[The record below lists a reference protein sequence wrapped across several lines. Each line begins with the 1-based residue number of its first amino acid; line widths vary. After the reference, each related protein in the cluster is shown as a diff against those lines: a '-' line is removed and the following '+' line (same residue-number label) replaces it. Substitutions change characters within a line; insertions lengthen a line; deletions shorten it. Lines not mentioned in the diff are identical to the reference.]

1 MPGSPLTNPGRAHLV
16 GGSGSVH
23 GSSAVVAA
31 GSPARTRRTE
41 PGVLN
46 QRDYTAVFDASP
58 DAMLV
63 VDADGVIR
71 DLNRQ
76 AVAMFGWSR
85 GGLEGSEVERL
96 IPDASHGRHRRRY
109 GESPK
114 PRPMGEGLELEA
126 LRKDGTTIPVEIS
139 LSPSK
144 LGTGKTHVICAV
156 RDISN
161 WKRMRRMSGM
171 MIAAAEQERK
181 HLSRELHDEFLQN
194 LVALKIRVK
203 LLADEK
209 DDGEREHA
217 RARIAEDIGG
227 TILGVKRMIRGL
239 LPPELDRRGLRSALG
254 SVFRDIEDVYGFKVH
269 ANMGGTGGELDEVA
283 TLALYRIVQ
292 EAVGNAVR
300 HAGVNEANVTFES
313 ANGAVT
319 ATIRDEGC
327 GFEPPDAEG
336 LPGDGCVGLAGM
348 RERAALVGGS
358 VVVRTSPGGGTTV
371 RAFIPVQSAG
381 VQHG

>member
-1 MPGSPLTNPGRAHLV
+1 LTIVDRAHLV
-16 GGSGSVH
+16 GKQGPEPGY
-23 GSSAVVAA
+23 
-31 GSPARTRRTE
+31 TRACGTPVGPKDGTE
-41 PGVLN
+41 PGVLR

-85 GGLEGSEVERL
+85 EELEGSEVERL
-96 IPDASHGRHRRRY
+96 IADASRVRHRRHRRRY

-139 LSPSK
+139 LSPSQ
-144 LGTGKTHVICAV
+144 LGPDQEHVICAV
-156 RDISN
+156 RDISA
-161 WKRMRRMSGM
+161 WRRMRRLSGM

-209 DDGEREHA
+209 DDGERERA

-239 LPPELDRRGLRSALG
+239 LPPELGRQGLSSALG
-254 SVFRDIEDVYGFKVH
+254 AVFHNIEDVYGFKVH
-269 ANMGGTGGELDEVA
+269 ASLSGLDGKLDEVA
-283 TLALYRIVQ
+283 ALALYRIVQ

-300 HAGVNEANVTFES
+300 HAGVNEATVTFES
-313 ANGAVT
+313 AKEAVT

-327 GFEPPDAEG
+327 GFEFPGAEA
-336 LPGDGCVGLAGM
+336 LSGDGCVGLAGM
-348 RERAALVGGS
+348 RERAAFVGGD
-358 VVVRTSPGGGTTV
+358 VVVRTSPGGGTTI
-371 RAFIPVQSAG
+371 RASIPVQSAG
-381 VQHG
+381 AQNG

>member
-1 MPGSPLTNPGRAHLV
+1 MLKR
-16 GGSGSVH
+16 
-23 GSSAVVAA
+23 
-31 GSPARTRRTE
+31 
-41 PGVLN
+41 
-46 QRDYTAVFDASP
+46 RDYTAVFDASP

-85 GGLEGSEVERL
+85 EELEGTKVERL
-96 IPDASHGRHRRRY
+96 VPAASRGRHRRHRRRY
-109 GESPK
+109 GEAPE

-139 LSPSK
+139 LSPSQ
-144 LGTGKTHVICAV
+144 LGPGREHVICAV
-156 RDISN
+156 RDISA
-161 WKRMRRMSGM
+161 WRRMRRLSGLM
-171 MIAAAEQERK
+171 VAAAEQERK

-209 DDGEREHA
+209 DDGERECA
-217 RARIAEDIGG
+217 RARIAEDIRG

-239 LPPELDRRGLRSALG
+239 LPPELDHGGLSSALG
-254 SVFRDIEDVYGFKVH
+254 SVFRDIKDVYGFTVL
-269 ANMGGTGGELDEVA
+269 ANMDRVGGELDEVA

-300 HAGVNEANVTFES
+300 HAGVNEATVTFES
-313 ANGAVT
+313 ANGTVT
-319 ATIRDEGC
+319 PPSETRDAGSICPTRNGC
-327 GFEPPDAEG
+327 
-336 LPGDGCVGLAGM
+336 
-348 RERAALVGGS
+348 RAKA
-358 VVVRTSPGGGTTV
+358 
-371 RAFIPVQSAG
+371 A
-381 VQHG
+381 

>member
-1 MPGSPLTNPGRAHLV
+1 MTIPGRPHLV
-16 GGSGSVH
+16 GESGSVH
-23 GSSAVVAA
+23 GSSVAVAA
-31 GSPARTRRTE
+31 GSPARTTRTE

-76 AVAMFGWSR
+76 AVVMFGWSR
-85 GGLEGSEVERL
+85 EELEGGEVERL
-96 IPDASHGRHRRRY
+96 IPDASRGRHRRHRRRY

-126 LRKDGTTIPVEIS
+126 LRKDGTAIPVEIS

-144 LGTGKTHVICAV
+144 LGTGETHVICAV

-209 DDGEREHA
+209 DDGERERA
-217 RARIAEDIGG
+217 RARVAEDIGG

-239 LPPELDRRGLRSALG
+239 LPPELDRQGLSSALG
-254 SVFRDIEDVYGFKVH
+254 SVFRDIEDVYRFTVH
-269 ANMGGTGGELDEVA
+269 ASLGRVDGQLDEIA
-283 TLALYRIVQ
+283 ALALYRIVQ

-300 HAGVNEANVTFES
+300 HAGVNEATVTFES

-327 GFEPPDAEG
+327 GFELPDAEG

-348 RERAALVGGS
+348 RERATLVGGS

-371 RAFIPVQSAG
+371 RASIPVRSAG
-381 VQHG
+381 ARHE

>member
-1 MPGSPLTNPGRAHLV
+1 MGEQRP
-16 GGSGSVH
+16 
-23 GSSAVVAA
+23 
-31 GSPARTRRTE
+31 E
-41 PGVLN
+41 PGDTRACGTPVGPKDGTKLGVLK

-63 VDADGVIR
+63 VNADGVVR

-85 GGLEGSEVERL
+85 EELEGSEIERL
-96 IPDASHGRHRRRY
+96 IPDASRDRHRRHRRRY

-114 PRPMGEGLELEA
+114 PRPMGKGLELEA

-139 LSPSK
+139 LSPSR
-144 LGTGKTHVICAV
+144 LGSAQEHVICAV
-156 RDISN
+156 RDISA
-161 WKRMRRMSGM
+161 WRRMRRLSGM
-171 MIAAAEQERK
+171 MVAAAEQERK

-209 DDGEREHA
+209 DDVERERA
-217 RARIAEDIGG
+217 RARTAEDIGG

-239 LPPELDRRGLRSALG
+239 LPPELDHQGLSSALG
-254 SVFRDIEDVYGFKVH
+254 SVFRDIKDVYGFKVH
-269 ANMGGTGGELDEVA
+269 ASLSGLDGELDEVA

-300 HAGVNEANVTFES
+300 HAGVNEATVTLES
-313 ANGAVT
+313 AKGTVT
-319 ATIRDEGC
+319 ATIQDEGR
-327 GFEPPDAEG
+327 GFEFPGAEA
-336 LPGDGCVGLAGM
+336 LSGDGCMGLAGM
-348 RERAALVGGS
+348 RERAALVGGY
-358 VVVRTSPGGGTTV
+358 VVVRTSPGEGTTI
-371 RAFIPVQSAG
+371 RASVPVQSAG
-381 VQHG
+381 GQNG

>member
-1 MPGSPLTNPGRAHLV
+1 MLK
-16 GGSGSVH
+16 
-23 GSSAVVAA
+23 
-31 GSPARTRRTE
+31 
-41 PGVLN
+41 

-63 VDADGVIR
+63 VDSDGVIR

-76 AVAMFGWSR
+76 AIAMFGWSR
-85 GGLEGSEVERL
+85 DELEGSEVERL
-96 IPDASHGRHRRRY
+96 IPDARRGRHRRHRQRY
-109 GESPK
+109 GRSPK

-139 LSPSK
+139 LSPSR
-144 LGTGKTHVICAV
+144 LGPGLQHVICAI
-156 RDISN
+156 RDISA
-161 WKRMRRMSGM
+161 WRRMRRLSGM
-171 MIAAAEQERK
+171 MVAAAEQERK

-194 LVALKIRVK
+194 LVALKVRVK

-209 DDGEREHA
+209 DDGERENA
-217 RARIAEDIGG
+217 RVRIAEDIHG

-239 LPPELDRRGLRSALG
+239 LPPELDHGGLSSALR
-254 SVFRDIEDVYGFKVH
+254 SVFRDIEDVYGFTVH
-269 ANMGGTGGELDEVA
+269 ASLGWVGGELNEVA

-300 HAGVNEANVTFES
+300 HAGVDEATVTFGS
-313 ANGAVT
+313 SNGTVT

-327 GFEPPDAEG
+327 GFELPDGER
-336 LPGDGCVGLAGM
+336 LPGDGCIGLAGM
-348 RERAALVGGS
+348 RERAALVGGT

-371 RAFIPVQSAG
+371 HASVPVQSAG
-381 VQHG
+381 GQGG

>member
-1 MPGSPLTNPGRAHLV
+1 MLTQ
-16 GGSGSVH
+16 S
-23 GSSAVVAA
+23 
-31 GSPARTRRTE
+31 
-41 PGVLN
+41 
-46 QRDYTAVFDASP
+46 DYTAVFDASP

-63 VDADGVIR
+63 VDADGVIQ

-76 AVAMFGWSR
+76 AIAMFGWSR
-85 GGLEGSEVERL
+85 EELEGSEVERL
-96 IPDASHGRHRRRY
+96 IPDASHGRHRRHRRRY
-109 GESPK
+109 GESPQ

-144 LGTGKTHVICAV
+144 LGRGREHVICAV
-156 RDISN
+156 RDISS
-161 WKRMRRMSGM
+161 WKRVRRLSGM
-171 MIAAAEQERK
+171 LVAAAEQERK

-203 LLADEK
+203 LLADER
-209 DDGEREHA
+209 DDGARERA
-217 RARIAEDIGG
+217 RAQVAEDIRG

-239 LPPELDRRGLRSALG
+239 LPPELDHGGLSSALG
-254 SVFRDIEDVYGFKVH
+254 SVFRDIEDVYGFTVH
-269 ANMGGTGGELDEVA
+269 ASLGRVGGELDEVA

-300 HAGVNEANVTFES
+300 HAGVSEATVTLES
-313 ANGAVT
+313 ANGTVT

-327 GFEPPDAEG
+327 GFDTEG
-336 LPGDGCVGLAGM
+336 VPGDGCVGLAGM

-358 VVVRTSPGGGTTV
+358 VVVQTSPDGGTTV
-371 RAFIPVQSAG
+371 RASVPVQSTDG
-381 VQHG
+381 RNG

>member
-1 MPGSPLTNPGRAHLV
+1 MTIAGRARLVAEQGPEPRDARVCGTLV
-16 GGSGSVH
+16 GPKDGTG
-23 GSSAVVAA
+23 
-31 GSPARTRRTE
+31 
-41 PGVLN
+41 PGVLR

-63 VDADGVIR
+63 VDAHGVIR

-76 AVAMFGWSR
+76 AVEMFGWSR
-85 GGLEGSEVERL
+85 EELAGIEVERL
-96 IPDASHGRHRRRY
+96 IPDASRSRHRRHRRHY
-109 GESPK
+109 GELPK

-139 LSPSK
+139 LSPSR
-144 LGTGKTHVICAV
+144 LGPGQEHVICAV
-156 RDISN
+156 RDISA
-161 WKRMRRMSGM
+161 WRRMRRLSGM

-209 DDGEREHA
+209 DDGERERA

-239 LPPELDRRGLRSALG
+239 LPPELDRQGLSSALG
-254 SVFRDIEDVYGFKVH
+254 SVFRDIEDVYGFRIH
-269 ANMGGTGGELDEVA
+269 ANLSGLDGKLDEA
-283 TLALYRIVQ
+283 ASLALYRIVQ

-300 HAGVNEANVTFES
+300 HAGVDEAAVTIES
-313 ANGAVT
+313 AKETVT

-327 GFEPPDAEG
+327 GFAFPNAEA
-336 LPGDGCVGLAGM
+336 LSGDGCVGLAGM
-348 RERAALVGGS
+348 RERAAFVGGR

-371 RAFIPVQSAG
+371 RACVPTQNAG
-381 VQHG
+381 GQDG

>member
-1 MPGSPLTNPGRAHLV
+1 MGENGPV
-16 GGSGSVH
+16 GKLRRGH
-23 GSSAVVAA
+23 GEL
-31 GSPARTRRTE
+31 ARPNEWTE
-41 PGVLN
+41 PGVLK

-85 GGLEGSEVERL
+85 EELEGIEVERL
-96 IPDASHGRHRRRY
+96 IPDVSRSRHRGHRLRY

-139 LSPSK
+139 LSPSQ
-144 LGTGKTHVICAV
+144 LGPGREHVICAV
-156 RDISN
+156 RDVSAR
-161 WKRMRRMSGM
+161 KRMRRLSGM

-203 LLADEK
+203 LLADEN
-209 DDGEREHA
+209 DEGERERA
-217 RARIAEDIGG
+217 RARVAEDIGS

-239 LPPELDRRGLRSALG
+239 LPPELDHQGLSSALG
-254 SVFRDIEDVYGFKVH
+254 SAFRDIEDVYGFTVH
-269 ANMGGTGGELDEVA
+269 AELERLGSRLDTVA
-283 TLALYRIVQ
+283 ALALYRIVQ

-300 HAGVNEANVTFES
+300 HAGVNEATVTFET
-313 ANGAVT
+313 ANGTVT

-327 GFEPPDAEG
+327 GFELPDAEG
-336 LPGDGCVGLAGM
+336 LSGDGSVGLAGM
-348 RERAALVGGS
+348 FERAALVGGS
-358 VVVRTSPGGGTTV
+358 VVVQTSPGGGTTV
-371 RAFIPVQSAG
+371 RASIPVQSAG
-381 VQHG
+381 GQGR